1 MPKLAKISIFPIKSL
16 DPLAVQQIAVL
27 PSGALSGDRE
37 FAIVDEH
44 DNFVNAKRNT
54 KVHLLQAGF
63 DLPQRLVYLNPR
75 ADDRHRIC
83 LHLDMQRDAIATWL
97 SDFFDMK
104 VKIIQNTEMGFPD
117 DTLSPGPT
125 VVSTAT
131 LEAIATWFPNL
142 TLAQT
147 RLRFRTN
154 LELTDAPAFW
164 EDRLFSTEGNVVKF
178 QIGNVQFDGINPCQ
192 RCPVPT
198 RDPLTSEV
206 YSDFQKMFVSQRRAT
221 LPPNVER
228 SRFNHFYR
236 LTINTRI
243 PISEAG
249 KILRVGDTAIE
260 EL

>member
-16 DPLAVQQIAVL
+16 DPLAVEQIAVL
-27 PSGALSGDRE
+27 VSGALSGDRE
-37 FAIVDEH
+37 FAIVDEY
-44 DNFVNAKRNT
+44 DNFVNAKRNP

-63 DLPQRLVYLNPR
+63 DLAQRLVYLNHR
-75 ADDRHRIC
+75 TDDRPKIC
-83 LHLDMQRDAIATWL
+83 LHLDTQRDAIATWL
-97 SDFFDMK
+97 SNFFDMN

-142 TLAQT
+142 TLDQT

-154 LELTDAPAFW
+154 LELTDVPAFW

-178 QIGNVQFDGINPCQ
+178 QIGNVQIDGINPCQ

-206 YSDFQKMFVSQRRAT
+206 YPDFQKIFVSQRRDT

-249 KILRVGDTAIE
+249 KFLRVGDTAG
-260 EL
+260 